1 MTAVHANPLRDPQD
15 RRLPRIAGPCVLVIF
30 GVTGDLST
38 KKLMPAVY
46 DLANRGLLPPGF
58 ALVGFARRDWEHQDF
73 ARVVHDAV
81 QQHAR
86 TPFREEVWHQLS
98 EGIRFVSGEIGDWD
112 SFHQLAETIG
122 ELDKER
128 GTGGNHAFYLSIP
141 PGLFETVVGQLREH
155 GLAEQTDDR
164 WSRVVIEK
172 PFGHDLASARELNR
186 IVSEVFPS
194 SSVFRIDHYLGK
206 ETVQNLMALRFANQL
221 FEPVWNNHYVDQ
233 VQITMAED
241 IGIGGRAGYFDGIGI
256 ARDVIQNHLLQL
268 LALTAM
274 EEPTSF
280 EARQL
285 RAEKQK
291 VLAAVRPAK
300 RLDLHTARGAYAGG
314 WAGGERVRGYLE
326 EDRIPPDSRTET
338 YAAIRLDI
346 DNRRWAGVPFYL
358 RTGKRLARRVTEI
371 ALGFKRAPHL
381 PFTKTDTAELGYN
394 ALVLRI
400 QPDEGVTLRFGAK
413 VPGTQMEIREV
424 NMDFAYGGSFTESS
438 PEAYERLILDVLLGD
453 PPLFPQHQEVELSWE
468 ILDPILDYWA
478 GQPEQPEPYE
488 PGSWGPAGADA
499 MLARDGFTWRRP

>member
-1 MTAVHANPLRDPQD
+1 
-15 RRLPRIAGPCVLVIF
+15 
-30 GVTGDLST
+30 
-38 KKLMPAVY
+38 
-46 DLANRGLLPPGF
+46 
-58 ALVGFARRDWEHQDF
+58 
-73 ARVVHDAV
+73 
-81 QQHAR
+81 
-86 TPFREEVWHQLS
+86 VWRQLS
-98 EGIRFVSGEIGDWD
+98 EGIRFVPGQIGDD
-112 SFHQLAETIG
+112 ASFDKLQHTIAD
-122 ELDKER
+122 LDEAR

-141 PGLFETVVGQLREH
+141 PGLFQTVVDQLRSH
-155 GLAEQTDDR
+155 GLADQQPGR

-186 IVSEVFPS
+186 IVSSVFPS
-194 SSVFRIDHYLGK
+194 ASVFRIDHYLGK

-221 FEPVWNNHYVDQ
+221 FEPVWNNSYVDH

-274 EEPTSF
+274 EEPNSF

-285 RAEKQK
+285 RMEKQK
-291 VLAAVRPAK
+291 VLSAARPPA
-300 RLDLHTARGAYAGG
+300 RLDLHTARGRYASG
-314 WAGGERVRGYLE
+314 WAGGEKVKGYLQE
-326 EDRIPPDSRTET
+326 ERIPADSTTET
-338 YAAIRLDI
+338 YAAIRVDI

-371 ALGFKRAPHL
+371 ALAFKRAPHL
-381 PFTKTDTAELGYN
+381 PFTATDTEELGHN

-424 NMDFAYGGSFTESS
+424 NMDFAYGGSFTEAS

-453 PPLFPQHQEVELSWE
+453 PPLFPHHEEVELAWE
-468 ILDPILDYWA
+468 ILDPVLDYWA
-478 GQPEQPEPYE
+478 SLKQPPQDYE
-488 PGSWGPAGADA
+488 PGGWGPAVADE
-499 MLARDGFTWRRP
+499 MLARDGRAWRRP